1 MADGSARVLVM
12 AGGEVI
18 EPTGVYVSCP
28 MPSDPIDLVF
38 WKGNDLQKLRLTG
51 KQAIELSI
59 ALNDA
64 VLRSNF
70 AMRSA

>member
-1 MADGSARVLVM
+1 M
-12 AGGEVI
+12 I
-18 EPTGVYVSCP
+18 TPTIAYISCA

-38 WKGNDLQKLRLTG
+38 VHNGKPEKLRLSG

-70 AMRSA
+70 AMRSE

>member
-1 MADGSARVLVM
+1 M
-12 AGGEVI
+12 AGVEII
-18 EPTGVYVSCP
+18 EPRGCYVDCP

-38 WKGNDLQKLRLTG
+38 WQGQDIKRLRLSG

-70 AMRSA
+70 AMRSE